1 VVGVVSLQQLGWVTT
16 SRMQVPL
23 ADILGQGVADVDFE
37 SANHRAWIRR
47 GAHHTLVEN
56 GGGVDLAA

>member
-1 VVGVVSLQQLGWVTT
+1 
-16 SRMQVPL
+16 MQVPL
-23 ADILGQGVADVDFE
+23 ATILGQGVADVDFE